1 MIDAAYLKQIHDLA
15 GYIKRLPLQISQMK
29 DDACG
34 IHSIV
39 YTERVQTSRK
49 LDCLSNKVID
59 YCDKEN
65 KYLRCVEQFIELY
78 TLLYRT
84 IKDFDLEQQLFLSM
98 YCFEGK
104 SYEQISQEMN
114 ISESTVFRLRRDA
127 LVALQNEGK
136 VSV

>member
-15 GYIKRLPLQISQMK
+15 GYIKRLQLQISHMK
-29 DDACG
+29 DDACL
-34 IHSIV
+34 IHSLA
-39 YTERVQTSRK
+39 YGGRVPTSRK
-49 LDCLSNKVID
+49 QDGFSDRVID

-127 LVALQNEGK
+127 LAALQNEGK